1 MRRGI
6 SFTKR
11 AYILLAITAFFNLM
25 AIVFDQ
31 LVVQQEDK
39 IRSFDH
45 IVNEK
50 KQEVNYNLYAHKIF
64 KELYFKIHFNSSDLI
79 TDINFL
85 TRALNFLNSDLPK
98 KINDD
103 KIIKL
108 KTKYKKKINNINK
121 KYHNSINDSKILL
134 DGVTKDSAFLK
145 LVNKDIRT
153 DGYQILSY
161 PMKRLD
167 SKLKNLIKE
176 SKNNNFLLSYN
187 FNAKTA
193 KEQSDNYPIYKKFY
207 KNLVAFNGLKFE
219 LDTFSQTFKL
229 EFNKSFAIYYILL
242 DDYAELKNLK
252 NYLILLSIL
261 FQILGL
267 VSLIILFRTLI
278 LDNK

>member
-11 AYILLAITAFFNLM
+11 AYILLAITASFNLM

-45 IVNEK
+45 IVNEQ

-153 DGYQILSY
+153 DGYEILSY
-161 PMKRLD
+161 PMKRID
-167 SKLKNLIKE
+167 IRIKNLIKE
-176 SKNNNFLLSYN
+176 SKNNTFLLSYN

-193 KEQSDNYPIYKKFY
+193 KEQSDNYPIYEKFY
-207 KNLVAFNGLKFE
+207 KNLVAFNSLKFE
-219 LDTFSQTFKL
+219 LNTFSQTFKL

-267 VSLIILFRTLI
+267 VSLIFLFRTLI